1 MFERLLGERG
11 APPTIREVADRLEVE
26 PPVAFR
32 YLKTLVRKGILEK
45 FEGGFKLPGPLMRAV
60 PVLGTIHAGTLHEAL
75 ESPDGY
81 VPCPPGMARGRTLFG
96 LRVKGDSMIDAQIAE
111 KDIVICEKTERA
123 DAGEIIVALHQGE
136 ATVKRLSKVNGRP
149 ALIAENGA
157 KQDSYPPI
165 LLDQESRILGK
176 VMAVFR
182 TVEPETWQEGS

>member
-1 MFERLLGERG
+1 VFEKLLGERG
-11 APPTIREVADRLEVE
+11 APPTIREVAERLDVE

-111 KDIVICEKTERA
+111 NDVVICERTERA
-123 DAGEIIVALHQGE
+123 DAGEIVVALHQGE
-136 ATVKRLSKVNGRP
+136 ATVKRLGNADGRP
-149 ALIAENGA
+149 TLVAENKA
-157 KQDSYPPI
+157 KQESYPPI
-165 LLDQESRILGK
+165 PLDQESRILGK
-176 VMAVFR
+176 VVGVFR
-182 TVEPETWQEGS
+182 TFEAVKR